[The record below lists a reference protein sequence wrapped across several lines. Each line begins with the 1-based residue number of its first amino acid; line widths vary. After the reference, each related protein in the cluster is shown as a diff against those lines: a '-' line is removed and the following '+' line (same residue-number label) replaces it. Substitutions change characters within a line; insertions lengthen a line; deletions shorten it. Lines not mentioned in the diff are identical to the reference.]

1 MSPPTTPLSLRG
13 LARPGSD
20 RRAGKIEDETDALH
34 AQRGCLPRLPAQ
46 RRQAQEKKW
55 KEAKISGMIP
65 SWTLAEVAREWGCEL
80 ELFP

>member
-1 MSPPTTPLSLRG
+1 MVSEI
-13 LARPGSD
+13 D
-20 RRAGKIEDETDALH
+20 
-34 AQRGCLPRLPAQ
+34 Q
-46 RRQAQEKKW
+46 KKW